1 MHLSI
6 RYPHIIIVGLVLL
19 IALLAAVAMKS
30 GVAHAASPMLLFPHL
45 CADTPTVQNCNAI
58 DPIDA
63 GCLADARS
71 VDTQLAWHQGVAVG
85 YVTLRA
91 SASCHSYWVRSVA
104 YSQSGVVSTLTA
116 ISYGPGDP
124 RFFPGAGKS
133 YPTHDEQP
141 DGSIELYTDMAFSA
155 QPPETAQSTF
165 FFADGTSV
173 AVHV

>member
-6 RYPHIIIVGLVLL
+6 HRPRTIILGLLLL
-19 IALLAAVAMKS
+19 IALLAAVAMKT

-71 VDTQLAWHQGVAVG
+71 VDTHLAVHNGAVVG
-85 YVTLRA
+85 YVVLRA
-91 SASCHSYWVRSVA
+91 SASCHTYWVRSVA
-104 YSQSGVVSTLTA
+104 YSQSGVESTLTA

-133 YPTHDEQP
+133 YPTHDE
-141 DGSIELYTDMAFSA
+141 
-155 QPPETAQSTF
+155 
-165 FFADGTSV
+165 
-173 AVHV
+173 